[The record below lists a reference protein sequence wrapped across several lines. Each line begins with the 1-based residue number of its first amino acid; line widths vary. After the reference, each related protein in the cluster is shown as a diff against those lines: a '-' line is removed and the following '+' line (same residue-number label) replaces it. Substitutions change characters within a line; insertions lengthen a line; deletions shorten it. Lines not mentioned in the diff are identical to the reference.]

1 MNGVRQ
7 ITGHQALTSL
17 DAAIDDLHTATAAPV
32 TARRPWLETW
42 IRCHPQYV
50 PWVVVVDD
58 GADRLRAAA
67 PLAWRRRA
75 GMTEIVAIGHGASDD
90 VRLPA
95 RDAPAAFLL
104 AAAVAIRLAAIRGPW
119 RLLIGQLRAGDE
131 VAVELADRLP
141 RARLVPADP
150 SPVTRFTDDR
160 SPRTYVSR
168 NHHQQVR
175 RMLNR
180 MQRDGLEPQIEVTR
194 DPQAIAALLPAVE
207 QVCRRRDATLHR
219 RSPFEDPI
227 QRRFFYDVVSRFAEQ
242 QQVELLTVRLD
253 RDLACYVLCF
263 LDQVAYR
270 MWSCRFDPRWQRYGV
285 GRVGNHFALT
295 RALSD
300 PGCAEFDW
308 MRGDEPYKFSM
319 SNAVSHAVTLI
330 AWSGPLCETLTDAP
344 RQVRSTLKP
353 VVERHQRLQDV
364 RTGLERAGYLI
375 GKVRR

>member
-1 MNGVRQ
+1 MDGIRA
-7 ITGHQALTSL
+7 IAGHQALASL
-17 DAAIDDLHTATAAPV
+17 GPAIDDLHAATAAPV
-32 TARRPWLETW
+32 TACRLWLETW
-42 IRCHPQYV
+42 VRCHPHYV

-58 GADRLRAAA
+58 GYGRLRAAA
-67 PLAWRRRA
+67 PLAWRRRR
-75 GMTEIVAIGHGASDD
+75 GIVEIVAIGHEASDD

-95 RDAPAAFLL
+95 RDTAAALLL
-104 AAAVAIRLAAIRGPW
+104 AAALATRLAAIQGPW
-119 RLLIGQLRAGDE
+119 RLLLGQLRANDA
-131 VAVELADRLP
+131 VAVQLAARLP
-141 RARLVPADP
+141 RTKLVPADP
-150 SPVTRFTDDR
+150 SPVTRFTQDR

-180 MQRDGLEPQIEVTR
+180 MEREGLEPQVDATR
-194 DPQAIAALLPAVE
+194 DPQEINALLPAVE
-207 QVCRRRDATLHR
+207 RVCRHRDATLHR
-219 RSPFEDPI
+219 RSPFEDPRK
-227 QRRFFYDVVSRFAEQ
+227 RRFFYDVVSRFAER
-242 QQVELLTVRLD
+242 QQVELLTIHLD

-263 LDQVAYR
+263 LDRDAYR

-295 RALSD
+295 RALAD

-319 SNAVSHAVTLI
+319 SNTVSHAVTLI

-353 VVERHQRLQDV
+353 VVQRHERLQDV
-364 RTGLERAGYLI
+364 RAGLERAGYLI